1 MLLLRGNG
9 WSRKLLVLCWFL
21 LGDLWFFSCFMVS
34 SLAGISSLFGELLW
48 PVLLLQAVLGAALSA
63 VRPGAF
69 CVLHMGVLL
78 L

>member
-1 MLLLRGNG
+1 
-9 WSRKLLVLCWFL
+9 
-21 LGDLWFFSCFMVS
+21 MVS

>member
-1 MLLLRGNG
+1 VLLLRGNG
-9 WSRKLLVLCWFL
+9 WSRKLLVLWFC
-21 LGDLWFFSCFMVS
+21 SCFMVS